1 MESDTK
7 WTVAFGLV
15 ALVIAVLCAAVTCSN
30 YMNCHNGVMVKTMWG
45 TYDCVP
51 KGN

>member
-1 MESDTK
+1 MM
-7 WTVAFGLV
+7 
-15 ALVIAVLCAAVTCSN
+15 ALVFVAALAVAGVCAGISCSN